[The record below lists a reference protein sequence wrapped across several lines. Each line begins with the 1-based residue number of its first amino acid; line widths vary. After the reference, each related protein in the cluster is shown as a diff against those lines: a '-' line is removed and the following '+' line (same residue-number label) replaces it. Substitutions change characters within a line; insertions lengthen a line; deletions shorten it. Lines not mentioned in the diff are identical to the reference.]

1 MRVTGTARVDRRT
14 KRLVRRLRPGDIAV
28 VAHRDMDEVAARSL
42 VDAGVRAVLNAEET
56 LTGRYPATG
65 AACLLA
71 AGIPVLDGL
80 GEAFFNG
87 IRDGDLLR
95 VEEDTVW
102 RGERYLG
109 RGTPLTR
116 QQLEERM
123 TRAWANLD
131 LELARFLENTLER
144 ARKERDLVLGR
155 WELPPLRT
163 RLEGRQVLLVGRG
176 PAYREDLAAIRP
188 YIEEV
193 RPLLIGIDGGADAL
207 LAEGY
212 RPDLIIGDMDSVSD
226 RALRCGAELVVHAYP
241 DGRAPGEERLRAMGL
256 PAARFAAPG
265 TSEDAAMLLAYQAG
279 ADLLVAV
286 GTHTNPVDFL
296 DKGREGM
303 ASTLLVRLKVGTHL
317 VDAKGVS
324 RLYRSRLTGRHLAH
338 LVVAALVPVV
348 AVVAVSPWLRTWLAL
363 VWLRAR
369 VVLGW

>member
-56 LTGRYPATG
+56 LSGRYPAAG
-65 AACLLA
+65 AACLLE
-71 AGIPVLDGL
+71 AGIPVVDGL
-80 GEAFFNG
+80 GDELLDRV
-87 IRDGDLLR
+87 RDGDPLR
-95 VEEDTVW
+95 VEDGTIWSGDRLVA
-102 RGERYLG
+102 

-116 QQLEERM
+116 QRVEDRLAQAR
-123 TRAWANLD
+123 ANLD
-131 LELARFLENTLER
+131 LELARFLENTLEW
-144 ARKERDLVLGR
+144 ARRERDLILGR

-163 RLEGRQVLLVGRG
+163 RLQGRPVLLVARG
-176 PAYREDLAAIRP
+176 PAYRDDLAAIRP

-193 RPLLIGIDGGADAL
+193 RPVLVGIDGGADAL

-241 DGRAPGEERLRAMGL
+241 DGRAPGEERLRALGL
-256 PAARFAAPG
+256 PAACFAAPG

-286 GTHTNPVDFL
+286 GTHTNLVDFL
-296 DKGREGM
+296 DKGRAGM

-324 RLYRSRLTGRHLAH
+324 RLYRSRVTGRHLLH
-338 LVVAALVPVV
+338 LVVAALVPV
-348 AVVAVSPWLRTWLAL
+348 AAAVAVSPWLRTWLEL
-363 VWLRAR
+363 VWLRVR
-369 VVLGW
+369 VALGW